1 MPEIHQSLK
10 VEAIVTMF
18 YRAIAALHLMSSG
31 KHQKVVMRNIVH
43 RAIQV
48 MEEAAHKCNF
58 TFQNKVYLLE
68 AELAAQQSK
77 HKRARVAYN
86 DAIST
91 ARSSG
96 FIHEQGLACEMAGLH
111 YKRIGDLK
119 RSMTFLCQAQECY
132 FRWGS
137 KLKTHAVAVELERVV
152 AMQTKKFLLDS
163 VR

>member
-10 VEAIVTMF
+10 VEAIVAMF

-68 AELAAQQSK
+68 AELAAHQSK
-77 HKRARVAYN
+77 HKK
-86 DAIST
+86 ISLQEECT
-91 ARSSG
+91 
-96 FIHEQGLACEMAGLH
+96 IYCII
-111 YKRIGDLK
+111 IGETTDN
-119 RSMTFLCQAQECY
+119 EC
-132 FRWGS
+132 RG
-137 KLKTHAVAVELERVV
+137 E
-152 AMQTKKFLLDS
+152 
-163 VR
+163 